1 MAYQNGPKIV
11 TNGLVLCLDAG
22 NPKSYPGS
30 GTAWTDLIGN
40 NRNITLVNGPTASKD
55 GITLDGTNDYA
66 YIFHGGSLQFSSGS
80 YTISVWHRN
89 NTSSTGYNGIITND
103 NSGDNSWKIFR
114 DQGEGYYK
122 ARSGTYFAAFPSY
135 TVNRFHHY
143 AYTFDGSS
151 TMILYFD
158 GNFVSSN
165 TGGQPSSNN
174 EYMTF
179 GSYRYNSILQLL
191 YLENQTIGPVA
202 LYNKA
207 LTRNEILQNYNAT
220 KGRFKL

>member
-1 MAYQNGPKIV
+1 
-11 TNGLVLCLDAG
+11 
-22 NPKSYPGS
+22 
-30 GTAWTDLIGN
+30 
-40 NRNITLVNGPTASKD
+40 
-55 GITLDGTNDYA
+55 
-66 YIFHGGSLQFSSGS
+66 
-80 YTISVWHRN
+80 
-89 NTSSTGYNGIITND
+89 
-103 NSGDNSWKIFR
+103 
-114 DQGEGYYK
+114 
-122 ARSGTYFAAFPSY
+122 
-135 TVNRFHHY
+135 
-143 AYTFDGSS
+143 
-151 TMILYFD
+151 MILYFD